1 MSFSRNGGEEFA
13 LPIAQQV
20 KVVVVG
26 TWGSG
31 KSALL
36 ARYLNDTFA
45 DTYQPSKAD
54 NASFDVTVSGEP
66 VHFGVWDTAGRASLG
81 ASTTPHILPQTDVA
95 VVCFS
100 LVRPHTLVLARKHAR
115 LVRDVAGEKTPLV
128 FAGCMLDLCAP
139 FAAANVAIAAVASV
153 VRRSGSTGDLH
164 SPPAVADKSG
174 ETSQLLEVDD
184 DHAALDTALVQQAD
198 IDELLAEFGPDHAT
212 YRACSALTGEGVPE
226 VSRQMILRGL
236 VRAKQRMRELDG
248 LSPPPPHDS
257 EAPPVDLGAT
267 GVSPSTTVAV
277 VDSDDDDANA
287 LSSSMP
293 AMRFGEPLREPS
305 PPLTGEIGSRRR
317 LAISFDMSDGAVVSG
332 VLDGRDDKLFADLR
346 NFAQAL
352 DSEAKGKIP
361 PLPKLDVRDQNTAI
375 LNYLFSTAGCFW
387 CERTIE
393 FGALRHHCFE
403 DECKHRVD
411 ICSPC
416 LAKHGHIHKTYPERV
431 WVPADMN
438 WRLTGVSV
446 VHTMLNVFHF
456 FRHRPAVGKPVL
468 DAKTGECVRFDWWTF
483 GEVFR
488 RACLLVVA
496 MRCGV
501 GAANDDSEDSSSDDE
516 ENRNAGDQPP
526 LIDPQLRVEFRAALP
541 PGVFVGLLSEN
552 RREFYPVDLGCQLAG
567 LVTVPIHTAYNAPT
581 MAHVLDDSGVV
592 VLFCTHSQLAPAV
605 AAARLSTRLKLRF
618 FVVIDDDAVT
628 DGAARAALTAANGVA
643 PVLLLSALTADR
655 DPYAAYGRFYMQ
667 WQPRDLFALS
677 YTSGS
682 TGTPKGVME
691 CAKHFQQQPT
701 AVSVCYRT
709 RSSSCF
715 VSFEPLAHSQRSNDW
730 AHLSWGGR
738 LGMFDGAMG
747 NAFFQHLRVLR
758 PTSFSGVPRLY
769 NVIYGDYRRALAER
783 LIEAAARNWPRLP
796 PSFECDKCGEGIVG
810 ARFSCRMCDW
820 DWCDACMQSARRR
833 REITECPRGHM
844 PRLVTEM
851 PSSTPSDGDK
861 EWEERTVARLAADF
875 VRNVPPNVFSALFS
889 VDGEAATAALVKVP
903 TWKALQISQGV
914 LSEMREWFGG
924 ELQSLTTGG
933 APTAPAVMD
942 FLRALFKGA
951 RITNSY
957 GITEVG
963 GITWDGAV
971 PNDSVVVK
979 LADVPELGYLTSD
992 KPWPRG
998 EILVKH
1004 PSMALGYYNDA
1015 ERTAAAFDADGF
1027 FHTGDVAEQR
1037 SDGLF
1042 IIDRCKNIIKLSQGE
1057 FVSPPAL
1064 ENTFLVSS
1072 LIRAVFVVG
1081 DSLRSSLVAV
1091 VLPEAEAAL
1100 RVLVETGDDKVLAA
1114 LERAVGADADQR
1126 LRAAVAADEAVRAA
1140 LAKAVLLAIARIGTQ
1155 QALPSYAI
1163 PTAIFVAAGEQWTE
1177 ASGMTASG
1185 KIDRGALRA
1194 RYKAEIAALWA
1205 QVDASADQAARRT
1218 DAAVRAALGDIG
1230 AVAGGENDALGVIDS
1245 LSAVRLVSKLRRELA
1260 VDVSLRDVLAPG
1272 ATMAS
1277 LKGAVTRATSDAVRS
1292 STTQGAIDVEAE
1304 SAVDLDA
1311 LMPATRDELTAS
1323 RRQLWPIGAGVRNI
1337 LLTGVTGHVGA
1348 HLLVALQRQF
1358 PSATVWCVVRPGGG
1372 IRTAAA
1378 AAADG
1383 DAPTERDFEL
1393 PPSAPLSDD
1402 DANDE
1407 PLRAAKRRLAEAIEL
1422 FEIGVDAARVRVLAG
1437 DIAQPR
1443 YALSRT
1449 QWVWLAHNID
1459 AVVHNGAVVNAV
1471 LPYESLRDANVGG
1484 TREALAL
1491 CGTVVPK
1498 PLVYVSTLS
1507 ILENEP
1513 FRRANATL
1521 PAWLGATL
1529 DGYALS
1535 KFVGEQLVRSAAVRI
1550 PALVCRLGTVFAST
1564 VTGAGNPRAYIDR
1577 LLSGVLAAQA
1587 YPDALQT
1594 RVQLNAI
1601 PVDRCVAAIARA
1613 MTFDGARGETLHL
1626 TGVFESRESNTN
1638 LTYERA
1644 FEALARVEP
1653 KLQPLPFEEWRER
1666 VLDGDDADRSP
1677 LGALRHYFMH
1687 NFPAAPS
1694 RTETEHTVEVLR
1706 AMNAEE
1712 LLRPPTADDV
1722 VRVAQFYK
1730 RKNLY

>member
-1 MSFSRNGGEEFA
+1 MSLRNGDDGDEFA

-26 TWGSG
+26 TWGTG

-36 ARYLNDTFA
+36 ARYLNDTFV
-45 DTYQPSKAD
+45 DTYAPSKAD

-66 VHFGVWDTAGRASLG
+66 VHFGIWDTAGRASLG
-81 ASTTPHILPQTDVA
+81 AAATPHILPQTDVA

-115 LVRDVAGEKTPLV
+115 MVRDVAGEKTPIV

-139 FAAANVAIAAVASV
+139 FAAAAAAVN
-153 VRRSGSTGDLH
+153 
-164 SPPAVADKSG
+164 AVAALTGGLPALARASSTDALPKPTPTTAVAESEIETNVS

-184 DHAALDTALVQQAD
+184 DHAALSTALVAQAD
-198 IDELLAEFGPDHAT
+198 IDELLAEFGDSNVT

-248 LSPPPPHDS
+248 LAPPAPHAS
-257 EAPPVDLGAT
+257 EAPPIDLGAT
-267 GVSPSTTVAV
+267 GAKKPPAAAPSVAV
-277 VDSDDDDANA
+277 VDSDDDENA
-287 LSSSMP
+287 LSASMP
-293 AMRFGEPLREPS
+293 AMRFGELPRTPS
-305 PPLTGEIGSRRR
+305 PPPMPGDIGSKRK
-317 LAISFDMSDGAVVSG
+317 LAISFDTGDGAALSG
-332 VLDGRDDKLFADLR
+332 VLGGDDKLFGDLC
-346 NFAQAL
+346 NFAKAL
-352 DSEAKGKIP
+352 DSEAKSKIP
-361 PLPKLDVRDQNTAI
+361 PLPKIDARDQNSAI

-403 DECKHRVD
+403 DECRHRVD

-416 LAKHGHIHKTYPERV
+416 LEKHGHIHKTFPERV

-446 VHTMLNVFHF
+446 VHTMQNVFHF
-456 FRHRPAVGKPVL
+456 FRNRPAVGKPVY
-468 DAKTGECVRFDWWTF
+468 DPKTGECVRYDWWTF

-488 RACLLVVA
+488 RACLVVVVL
-496 MRCGV
+496 RCGV
-501 GAANDDSEDSSSDDE
+501 GGNDDDSSSSGDE
-516 ENRNAGDQPP
+516 SESETRPSTIAPEV
-526 LIDPQLRVEFRAALP
+526 RVAFRTALP
-541 PGVFVGLLSEN
+541 PGTFVGLLSEN
-552 RREFYPVDLGCQLAG
+552 RREFYPVDLGCQMAG
-567 LVTVPIHTAYNAPT
+567 LVTVPIHTAYNSAT

-592 VLFCTHSQLAPAV
+592 ALFCSHTQLAPAV
-605 AAARLSTRLKLRF
+605 AAARLGTRLKLRF
-618 FVVIDDDAVT
+618 FVVIDDEAVS
-628 DGAARAALTAANGVA
+628 DSAARAALTADNGVA
-643 PVLLLSALTADR
+643 PVLLLSELTADR
-655 DPYAAYGRFYMQ
+655 DPYSAYGRFYLN

-796 PSFECDKCGEGIVG
+796 PSFQCDKCGEGIVG

-844 PRLVTEM
+844 PRLVTEL
-851 PSSTPSDGDK
+851 PAESSGDS
-861 EWEERTVARLAADF
+861 EYERRAMASQAADF
-875 VRNVPPNVFSALFS
+875 VRNVPPNVFAALFS
-889 VDGEAATAALVKVP
+889 VDGEAATAALAKVP
-903 TWKALQISQGV
+903 SWKALQICESV
-914 LSEMREWFGG
+914 LAEMRAWFGG

-971 PNDSVVVK
+971 SNENVVVK
-979 LADVPELGYLTSD
+979 LVDVPDLGYRTTD

-1004 PSMALGYYNDA
+1004 PSMALGYFNDA

-1064 ENTFLVSS
+1064 ENSFLVSA

-1100 RVLVETGDDKVLAA
+1100 RVLVETGDDQVLAV
-1114 LERAVGADADQR
+1114 LERTAAGAADADAR
-1126 LRAAVAADEAVRAA
+1126 LGAAVAASDAVRTA
-1140 LAKAVLLAIARIGTQ
+1140 LVKAVQLSIVRIGTQ
-1155 QALPSYAI
+1155 QAMPSYAI
-1163 PTAIFVAAGEQWTE
+1163 PSAIHVAAGEQWTE

-1185 KIDRGALRA
+1185 KIDRAALRS
-1194 RYKAEIAALWA
+1194 RYKSEIAALWTL
-1205 QVDASADQAARRT
+1205 VDATADQAARRT

-1230 AVAGGENDALGVIDS
+1230 AAAGGEHDALGVIDS

-1272 ATMAS
+1272 ATVAS
-1277 LKGAVTRATSDAVRS
+1277 IKGAVSRAAGDAVRS
-1292 STTQGAIDVEAE
+1292 SSAQGAVDVEAE
-1304 SAVDLDA
+1304 AAVDLDA

-1323 RRQLWPIGAGVRNI
+1323 HRQLWPIGAGVRNI

-1358 PSATVWCVVRPGGG
+1358 PSATVWCVVRPAGGV
-1372 IRTAAA
+1372 RTAAA
-1378 AAADG
+1378 SADERQSTLSAAAVGTDQRRRH
-1383 DAPTERDFEL
+1383 ER
-1393 PPSAPLSDD
+1393 
-1402 DANDE
+1402 
-1407 PLRAAKRRLAEAIEL
+1407 RAAASGEAPARRGDRAVRDRGRCGTRARACRRHR
-1422 FEIGVDAARVRVLAG
+1422 AA
-1437 DIAQPR
+1437 
-1443 YALSRT
+1443 ALRLTRT
-1449 QWVWLAHNID
+1449 QWLWLAYNID
-1459 AVVHNGAVVNAV
+1459 VVVHNGAIVNAV
-1471 LPYESLRDANVGG
+1471 LPYESLRAANVGG
-1484 TREALAL
+1484 TRERWR
-1491 CGTVVPK
+1491 C
-1498 PLVYVSTLS
+1498 
-1507 ILENEP
+1507 
-1513 FRRANATL
+1513 
-1521 PAWLGATL
+1521 
-1529 DGYALS
+1529 
-1535 KFVGEQLVRSAAVRI
+1535 AAR
-1550 PALVCRLGTVFAST
+1550 
-1564 VTGAGNPRAYIDR
+1564 
-1577 LLSGVLAAQA
+1577 
-1587 YPDALQT
+1587 
-1594 RVQLNAI
+1594 
-1601 PVDRCVAAIARA
+1601 
-1613 MTFDGARGETLHL
+1613 
-1626 TGVFESRESNTN
+1626 
-1638 LTYERA
+1638 
-1644 FEALARVEP
+1644 
-1653 KLQPLPFEEWRER
+1653 
-1666 VLDGDDADRSP
+1666 
-1677 LGALRHYFMH
+1677 
-1687 NFPAAPS
+1687 
-1694 RTETEHTVEVLR
+1694 
-1706 AMNAEE
+1706 
-1712 LLRPPTADDV
+1712 
-1722 VRVAQFYK
+1722 
-1730 RKNLY
+1730 